1 MLSVA
6 VLEAA
11 VQPKVLLLLLWVM
24 ELMGVVMWQL
34 LLRAGAAI
42 AGRQLA
48 LGSCLVLELH
58 VLLKK
63 CFW

>member
-11 VQPKVLLLLLWVM
+11 VQPKVLLLLWVM
-24 ELMGVVMWQL
+24 EMMGVVMWQL

-48 LGSCLVLELH
+48 LGSCLVLELR

>member
-11 VQPKVLLLLLWVM
+11 VHPKVLLLLWVM